1 MLRWT
6 TNIYLKADLEA
17 TLLHSLYLKIQFVNG
32 QSCILKVKGAC
43 KTSQKSTKG
52 FFPFSIMYSMLAS
65 CFFTLEIQ
73 VLCVLGDCTVTGELE

>member
-1 MLRWT
+1 MPRRKR
-6 TNIYLKADLEA
+6 NIYLKAYLKA
-17 TLLHSLYLKIQFVNG
+17 TLLHSLSLKLQFVNG

-43 KTSQKSTKG
+43 KTNQKSTKG

-73 VLCVLGDCTVTGELE
+73 VLSVLGDCMATGELE